1 MINDPSRPK
10 RHFHDELDG
19 LQERL
24 MTMAHK
30 AEAMVEMAVVAVEE
44 KDRAVA
50 RVVRE
55 RDREVDTLEI
65 QIDEQV
71 TELLALHQPMASDL
85 RQVISAL
92 RVANDLERVGDHAVN
107 VARAARRLAK
117 SPALPEILE
126 VTEMAVIA
134 RRMLADSLNCYVSR
148 DVALAFQV
156 CETDDKV
163 DALRHSLFR
172 ILLTHMLEDPSKITG
187 ALELL
192 RISQS
197 IERIA
202 DLATNIAEDVVY
214 MVEGQSMKHGR
225 MGTPPD
231 YDLDRESASSEGD

>member
-1 MINDPSRPK
+1 MMGGPMRSQ
-10 RHFHDELDG
+10 RHFHGELDR

-30 AEAMVEMAVVAVEE
+30 AEAMVESAVAAVEG
-44 KDRAVA
+44 KDRSVA
-50 RVVRE
+50 KRMRE
-55 RDREVDTLEI
+55 RDEEVDTLEI
-65 QIDEQV
+65 EIDEHV

-92 RVANDLERVGDHAVN
+92 KVANDLERVGDHAVN
-107 VARAARRLAK
+107 VARAAKRLAK
-117 SPALPEILE
+117 APALPDLIE
-126 VTEMAVIA
+126 VGEMALIA
-134 RRMLADSLNCYVSR
+134 RRMLADSLNSYVSR
-148 DVALAFQV
+148 DTELALHV

-163 DALRHSLFR
+163 DALRHSLYR
-172 ILLTHMLEDPSKITG
+172 ILLTHMLEDPSMISG

-214 MVEGQSMKHGR
+214 MVEGQSVKHGR
-225 MGTPPD
+225 VGTPPD
-231 YDLDRESASSEGD
+231 HDLERDSDRDGD

>member
-1 MINDPSRPK
+1 MMVNEPTPRR
-10 RHFHDELDG
+10 RHFHGELDR

-30 AEAMVEMAVVAVEE
+30 AEAMVELAVTAVER
-44 KDRAVA
+44 KDRSAA
-50 RVVRE
+50 SGIRK
-55 RDREVDTLEI
+55 RDEEVDTLEI
-65 QIDEQV
+65 EIDEHV

-92 RVANDLERVGDHAVN
+92 KVANDLERVGDHAVN
-107 VARAARRLAK
+107 VARAAKRLAK

-126 VTEMAVIA
+126 VGEMGVIA

-148 DVALAFQV
+148 DTELALEV
-156 CETDDKV
+156 CATDDKV
-163 DALRHSLFR
+163 DALRHSLYR
-172 ILLTHMLEDPSKITG
+172 ILLTYMLEDPSKISG

-214 MVEGQSMKHGR
+214 MVEGQSVKHGR

-231 YDLDRESASSEGD
+231 HDLERDADAEGD